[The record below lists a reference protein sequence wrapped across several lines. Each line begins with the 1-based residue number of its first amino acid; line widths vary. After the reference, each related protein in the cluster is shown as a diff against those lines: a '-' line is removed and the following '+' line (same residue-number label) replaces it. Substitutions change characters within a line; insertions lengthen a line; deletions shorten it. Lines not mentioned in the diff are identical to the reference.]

1 MASECCLN
9 ETHLRM
15 ILKMIFN
22 LPLDEVI
29 VFYSTVSINIKKK
42 KEKKGLYH
50 KDLCPCSVIFIKQKD
65 PEIKV

>member
-1 MASECCLN
+1 
-9 ETHLRM
+9 
-15 ILKMIFN
+15 MIFN
-22 LPLDEVI
+22 LPKDEVI